1 MSYFTTPQDTPQ
13 TSRTI
18 GTLHRSEQWWRDQYY
33 ILRHYGYDLRPR
45 YHPDWEPSWR
55 GSGKD
60 FFTVED
66 GQPSI
71 VCAVLWVLSILIDHI
86 SYGLQWT
93 LPGD

>member
-1 MSYFTTPQDTPQ
+1 MPQNLDYTPQ

-18 GTLHRSEQWWRDQYY
+18 GTLHRSEQWWCYQYY
-33 ILRHYGYDLRPR
+33 VLKHYGYDLRPR

-60 FFTVED
+60 FFTMED

-71 VCAVLWVLSILIDHI
+71 VCTAPLSGAIGIDRP
-86 SYGLQWT
+86 Y
-93 LPGD
+93 